1 MFELNSHGIACWAG
15 STTSFSD
22 NTCRGNTEHG
32 VFVLYGAACTFDRD
46 CFCDNQ
52 QAMIALCGAGS
63 RCLFRNCSILMK
75 NVVSKDHEHEA
86 PEAVGVWAFDGGSSV
101 LEACKIIGL
110 HMKHCLLTE
119 TAAEPVLQACEL
131 LCEGM
136 LHAAVRGDRS
146 GEGTLDRTSI
156 THAFI
161 GVELSDGSDVHLVGC
176 NISDSAHQGVL
187 FRDRSRGLLMSCNI
201 IRAVGAGI
209 QVQSHAMPH
218 IERCTVCDT
227 LSALFSSVNPQHGSS
242 SNFCVSFGLFLL
254 GQSSCTVSHC
264 TFRANT
270 TTGICCTGG
279 NTNLSL
285 APASIENSTFLGPC
299 CCGILAFPL
308 SRMSMI
314 GCSMKDCS
322 IGCILMPFSIIA
334 LTKNVFSNCCRGS
347 LIVMNPNNSV
357 VSNCSVEN
365 IDRGF
370 GFACFQ
376 TRMDSFS
383 ELLLSLAIATDMI
396 LLLPFH
402 KMDSVFKNEHA
413 LPTTLCLR
421 LVEALENEMMNGFE
435 VPPPESVIFSII
447 RTISTID
454 DSIENFHETSLVP
467 QFSNNT
473 IICNN
478 SPAFVGMICDSFA
491 QTFLVVSKTGRHLLQ
506 QEHGLFGM
514 LIGDFLAFECSA
526 IVGSGDVSLW
536 PFYSNC
542 NCCRSH

>member
-1 MFELNSHGIACWAG
+1 
-15 STTSFSD
+15 
-22 NTCRGNTEHG
+22 
-32 VFVLYGAACTFDRD
+32 
-46 CFCDNQ
+46 
-52 QAMIALCGAGS
+52 
-63 RCLFRNCSILMK
+63 
-75 NVVSKDHEHEA
+75 
-86 PEAVGVWAFDGGSSV
+86 
-101 LEACKIIGL
+101 
-110 HMKHCLLTE
+110 
-119 TAAEPVLQACEL
+119 
-131 LCEGM
+131 
-136 LHAAVRGDRS
+136 
-146 GEGTLDRTSI
+146 
-156 THAFI
+156 
-161 GVELSDGSDVHLVGC
+161 
-176 NISDSAHQGVL
+176 
-187 FRDRSRGLLMSCNI
+187 
-201 IRAVGAGI
+201 
-209 QVQSHAMPH
+209 
-218 IERCTVCDT
+218 
-227 LSALFSSVNPQHGSS
+227 
-242 SNFCVSFGLFLL
+242 
-254 GQSSCTVSHC
+254 
-264 TFRANT
+264 
-270 TTGICCTGG
+270 
-279 NTNLSL
+279 
-285 APASIENSTFLGPC
+285 
-299 CCGILAFPL
+299 
-308 SRMSMI
+308 
-314 GCSMKDCS
+314 
-322 IGCILMPFSIIA
+322 
-334 LTKNVFSNCCRGS
+334 
-347 LIVMNPNNSV
+347 MNPNNSV

-454 DSIENFHETSLVP
+454 DSIENFHETNLVP